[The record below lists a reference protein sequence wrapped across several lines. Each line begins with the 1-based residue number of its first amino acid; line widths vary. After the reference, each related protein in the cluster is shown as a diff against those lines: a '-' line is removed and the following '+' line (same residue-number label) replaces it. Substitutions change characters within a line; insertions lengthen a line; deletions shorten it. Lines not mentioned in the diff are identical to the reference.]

1 MLIAGQNLITFT
13 LITKEEYNLHIR
25 KEKKITG
32 RRLDS
37 QSCCAQFNKYTR
49 EGLE

>member
-25 KEKKITG
+25 KEKNIG
-32 RRLDS
+32 RSIRQPKPLKK
-37 QSCCAQFNKYTR
+37 A
-49 EGLE
+49 

>member
-25 KEKKITG
+25 KEKKNIG
-32 RRLDS
+32 RSIRQPKPLKK
-37 QSCCAQFNKYTR
+37 A
-49 EGLE
+49 